1 MVRFLKRGH
10 SLNRPAEQGNEI
22 GDASGRQAHS
32 LVMEIAGG
40 NDSAAQGNISQG
52 GRPGR
57 SLEGQQKIPKSRLSR
72 EGGCR
77 DGPPSDMEL
86 MKEKFSK
93 LLLGE
98 DMSGGGKGVSSAL
111 ALSNA
116 ITNLAASVF
125 SEQRRLEPMPAERKA
140 RWRKE
145 IDWLLSV
152 TDHIVEFVPSQQT
165 SKDGSNME
173 IMITKQR
180 KDLLMNIPALGKLDA
195 MLIGYLDNFKGQ
207 NEFWYVSKDA
217 DESEK
222 SNAKRN
228 EDKWWLPI
236 VKVPS
241 NGLSEVSRKWLQ
253 FQKESINQVLKA
265 AMAIN
270 AQVLMEM
277 EIPEAYIESLPKNGR
292 ASLGDS
298 IYRSIT
304 DDGFDPE
311 EFLESMDLS
320 TEHKVLDLKNR
331 IEASIIIWIRKMHN
345 KDTKSSWGS
354 AVSMEKREQFE
365 ERAETILHLLK
376 LRFPG
381 IPQSALDTSKIQ
393 YSKDVGQ
400 SILESYSRILES
412 LAFTVMSQIEDV
424 LYADSLTQD
433 PSLKDSSRRQLLTDS
448 DLGAVKKLNPEEE
461 MEKLKEAPS
470 SMTLSDFMGWHFD
483 PESETEMKNSGSL
496 EEDTFSSQDMK
507 KMKKP
512 PDVVTTKKF
521 SYIEKL
527 ENLRCL
533 RSPTARH

>member
-40 NDSAAQGNISQG
+40 NDSVAQVNINQG
-52 GRPGR
+52 GRAGR
-57 SLEGQQKIPKSRLSR
+57 SLEGHLKIPKSRLSR
-72 EGGCR
+72 E
-77 DGPPSDMEL
+77 DMEL
-86 MKEKFSK
+86 MKEKFAK

-116 ITNLAASVF
+116 ITNLA
-125 SEQRRLEPMPAERKA
+125 
-140 RWRKE
+140 
-145 IDWLLSV
+145 
-152 TDHIVEFVPSQQT
+152 
-165 SKDGSNME
+165 
-173 IMITKQR
+173 
-180 KDLLMNIPALGKLDA
+180 
-195 MLIGYLDNFKGQ
+195 
-207 NEFWYVSKDA
+207 
-217 DESEK
+217 
-222 SNAKRN
+222 
-228 EDKWWLPI
+228 
-236 VKVPS
+236 
-241 NGLSEVSRKWLQ
+241 
-253 FQKESINQVLKA
+253 ESINQVLKA

-277 EIPEAYIESLPKNGR
+277 EIPEAYIESLPKFNGLIHNSTDLKMFMLLIVLSLDILIDEMISSRVFPNAMQNGR

-304 DDGFDPE
+304 YDDFDPE

-331 IEASIIIWIRKMHN
+331 IEASIIIWMRKMHN
-345 KDTKSSWGS
+345 KDTKSTWGS

-376 LRFPG
+376 LQFPG

-393 YSKDVGQ
+393 YSK
-400 SILESYSRILES
+400 
-412 LAFTVMSQIEDV
+412 IEDV

-448 DLGAVKKLNPEEE
+448 NLGAVKKLNPKEE
-461 MEKLKEAPS
+461 MEKLKEAPN

-483 PESETEMKNSGSL
+483 PESETEMKNPGSL

-512 PDVVTTKKF
+512 PDVVTTTKKF